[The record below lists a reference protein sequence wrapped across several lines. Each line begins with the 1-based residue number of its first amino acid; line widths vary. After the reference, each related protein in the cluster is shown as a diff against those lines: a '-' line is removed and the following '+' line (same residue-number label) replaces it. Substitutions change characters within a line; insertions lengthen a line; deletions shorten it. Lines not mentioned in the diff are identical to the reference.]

1 MRKKP
6 CEAVKLMTIHASKG
20 LEFPVVF
27 VIGFSEGIFP
37 SSKTIEERKKLGLEE
52 ERRLCYV
59 AITRAMETLFIMDSE
74 GLSQQGIKKLPS
86 RFLYEIGEKNYQRI
100 GKISDELE
108 RESWG
113 YIRRL
118 NQQMIEEL
126 PAPQSNSSQMIEHHI
141 FGKGKVLSFD
151 NKRKVYTVQFDG
163 MKQPRA
169 INAEYFSQTLNT
181 SAIEAP
187 VPVEPATFELVENP
201 TQEQPNIF
209 MRDKAEPE
217 EDKDYEESEYQN
229 LHPYYDE
236 DDVETGEF
244 QEEMPE
250 REFDEDGGME
260 EGEEVEIEIT
270 EEPAE
275 TDFPADDEIPPDLQ
289 KISDELREK
298 LANSPNHWNDPDFPK
313 KGWTC
318 TGVTDLG
325 APNGVCEMCGYQIIR
340 YVHHMYHL
348 ESGRSLGCGC
358 ICAGKLEGDIN
369 KARRRETDFKNK
381 QQRKINFKKKQWKR
395 SARGHEYLK
404 IKNHLVVIFHYKDS
418 GKWNFALDNVFNK
431 KAYNSREECLEAIFN
446 ALEDLLYN

>member
-1 MRKKP
+1 MP
-6 CEAVKLMTIHASKG
+6 SCCAVFFGPISSESEIASS
-20 LEFPVVF
+20 LNSLLYLCIRNTSLYFR
-27 VIGFSEGIFP
+27 IILGIF
-37 SSKTIEERKKLGLEE
+37 
-52 ERRLCYV
+52 RLHFYC
-59 AITRAMETLFIMDSE
+59 IH
-74 GLSQQGIKKLPS
+74 PS

-126 PAPQSNSSQMIEHHI
+126 PAPQSDSPRMIEHHI

-169 INAEYFSQTLNT
+169 ISAEYFSQNHNT
-181 SAIEAP
+181 PAIEAP
-187 VPVEPATFELVENP
+187 VPVEPAKVELIENP
-201 TQEQPNIF
+201 TQEQLNIF
-209 MRDKAEPE
+209 MRNKDDVE
-217 EDKDYEESEYQN
+217 EVDDEAEYQN
-229 LHPYYDE
+229 LPPYYDE
-236 DDVETGEF
+236 DDVETEEF
-244 QEEMPE
+244 QVEMPE
-250 REFDEDGGME
+250 REFDEDGGNE

-270 EEPAE
+270 EEPTE

-313 KGWTC
+313 TGWTC

-348 ESGRSLGCGC
+348 GSGRSLGCGC

-369 KARRRETDFKNK
+369 KARKREADFKNK

-395 SARGHEYLK
+395 SARDHEYLK

-446 ALEDLLYN
+446 ALEELLYN